1 MTRLNGPQGRN
12 KSRRG
17 NAYLEGA
24 LSFFPLI
31 LLTLGLIDISMWV
44 FVRGAIQ
51 NAARESVRFGI
62 TYKTTIDGVSC
73 SSQTNCAKKVLLSN
87 ALGFINTDNIET
99 YVRVNYYASD
109 NLTTPLTTADVGRV
123 LPDGRTI
130 TAINMTGNL
139 MEVRVL
145 AFPWNLI
152 FPTSYLPANPLNISV
167 STSDILQ
174 GLPVGVF
181 AYPAP

>member
-1 MTRLNGPQGRN
+1 MKSLNRQN

-17 NAYLEGA
+17 NAFLEGA

-44 FVRGAIQ
+44 FVRGAVQ
-51 NAARESVRFGI
+51 SAARESVRFGI
-62 TYKTTIDGVSC
+62 TYQTNYNGSSC
-73 SSQTNCAKKVLLSN
+73 GSQTNCAKQVVLTN
-87 ALGFINTDNIET
+87 ALGFINPANIET
-99 YVRVNYYASD
+99 YVTVNYYAND
-109 NLTTPLTTADVGRV
+109 NLATPLTGADVNRV

-139 MEVRVL
+139 MEVRITNY
-145 AFPWNLI
+145 PWGFL
-152 FPTSYLPANPLNISV
+152 FPTSYLPTSPLNINV

-181 AYPAP
+181 TYPAP